1 MTARAPGRRTGAA
14 AALPLAAALALAL
27 PLALA
32 GLLTG
37 CDGPTAN
44 RSRALTFPVGGATVT
59 YVPEA
64 GRGQPVQV
72 AGTTLDGDRAD
83 VATYRGAP
91 VVLNVWASDCG
102 PCREEAPHLQAAWT
116 QLKPTGVGFIGID
129 QRSDDATAA
138 RAFQRGFGITYPS
151 ITDPGGQA
159 LLALRGAAPPNV
171 TPTTLVLDTRGRVA
185 ARVSGA
191 VDRATLVALVDDV
204 RTGRTPTR

>member
-1 MTARAPGRRTGAA
+1 MAPATVTARTLSAV
-14 AALPLAAALALAL
+14 L
-27 PLALA
+27 LA
-32 GLLTG
+32 GAVVLTG
-37 CDGPTAN
+37 CDGSTTD
-44 RSRALTFPVGGATVT
+44 RSRAVTFPVGGSTVT

-72 AGTTLDGDRAD
+72 AGVTLDGARAD
-83 VATYRGAP
+83 AATYRGAP
-91 VVLNVWASDCG
+91 VVLNVWASDCA
-102 PCREEAPHLQAAWT
+102 PCREEAPELQAAWL
-116 QLKPTGVGFIGID
+116 QLRPSGTGFIGID
-129 QRSDDATAA
+129 QRSDDAAAA

-151 ITDPGGQA
+151 ITDTDGRA
-159 LLALRGAAPPNV
+159 LLALRGTAPPNA